1 MLWQGLG
8 RRFLDWDPRGE
19 FRRLQREFGRVFNS
33 LEHRKSL
40 DFPPVNIWTGRG
52 DVILTA
58 EIPGM
63 DPNALDV
70 SVHGDT
76 VTLRGERKPDEIE
89 EGEAFHRQERGHGKF
104 VRTIQLPH
112 QVDADNV
119 QAHYAK
125 GVLRLTL
132 PRAEADKPR
141 QISVKNV

>member
-1 MLWQGLG
+1 MRRHISFAATLSIVILLG
-8 RRFLDWDPRGE
+8 RSAPGAEYYVSPGE
-19 FRRLQREFGRVFNS
+19 SIQAAMNGC
-33 LEHRKSL
+33 
-40 DFPPVNIWTGRG
+40 
-52 DVILTA
+52 
-58 EIPGM
+58 
-63 DPNALDV
+63 
-70 SVHGDT
+70 VHGDT

-89 EGEAFHRQERGHGKF
+89 EGDAFHRQERGHGKF